1 MSSWNLC
8 HEISFLLYFISEWN
22 WSDRTPWETAFWLQT
37 KSQWSTSWPYC
48 HSHTWPTRGCSH
60 GAPHCQGHGAQLP
73 IKNAKY
79 SSQRICLHRKYSPAS
94 FQHSLAAFFGI
105 NDGGIWGKYYL
116 LLTIQGRKVKKR
128 SGCKLLKWL
137 WNMPSLSLHSCELLL
152 ILPLPLSLL
161 FKTIQAK
168 LMSSS
173 LTFQGR
179 RWGIVRLVFEKQSA
193 LIRINYCFSSEVS
206 FWWLLRA
213 SCYFSRVYSA
223 IQTWDMMHISSS
235 QRSPCTHP
243 RVSWA
248 QPLSQPTGSHIITFL
263 TLPIPPGEKE
273 QEAAWCWAA
282 A

>member
-1 MSSWNLC
+1 MKFHFYS
-8 HEISFLLYFISEWN
+8 ISFQNGIEVTELLGKQLSDCRPRVSEAPAGCIAIH
-22 WSDRTPWETAFWLQT
+22 TPDPQGGVPMVPPTA
-37 KSQWSTSWPYC
+37 KAVG
-48 HSHTWPTRGCSH
+48 HSSRSRSRMLNIH
-60 GAPHCQGHGAQLP
+60 
-73 IKNAKY
+73 
-79 SSQRICLHRKYSPAS
+79 QRICLHRKYIPAS

-223 IQTWDMMHISSS
+223 IQTWDMMHVSSS

-243 RVSWA
+243 RVSWV